1 MEDVYKW
8 CRILAIVF
16 VGFLMLVTALPY
28 VIIALNGVDETTV
41 PTLIT
46 ATFFLI
52 PLFFMA
58 LSVRFMHKN
67 ETTKKKRIGL
77 AMFLTMMLLL
87 LVFSLFRERQYQI
100 QLAEARKQQALQQA
114 EQQKNNMAEAIKFFM
129 DEAKKNNSLEV
140 EEQKQ

>member
-1 MEDVYKW
+1 
-8 CRILAIVF
+8 
-16 VGFLMLVTALPY
+16 MLVTALPY